1 MHLRSVFL
9 KTMRNASKTSNIQ
22 SWIEVRPQ
30 GLYCLPADIYID
42 PVKPVERAIITHGH
56 ADHARPGNREIFAT
70 PETLEIMQA
79 RYPDDAPERVHKT
92 AYGQVRELPGGV
104 TLWLAPAGHIL
115 GSAQIVL
122 EHGGERLVVSGD
134 YKRHEDPT
142 CTPFELVPCD
152 VFVTEATFALPVFS
166 HPPLG
171 DEVAKVMRS
180 LEAFPEST
188 HLVGVYALG
197 KCQRVMHALRQG
209 GYDQPFFLHGAL
221 VKLTQLYERH
231 GIQFG
236 EWHEAANYRGKDRN
250 IFRGHVVLCPPGA
263 LADRWSRTLPDPV
276 PALASGWM
284 QIRARAR
291 QRRAEMP
298 LVVSDHADW
307 NDLIRTCEETG
318 ASEVWITHGRV
329 DALQYELHRRGINAK
344 ALDLVGREEEAE

>member
-1 MHLRSVFL
+1 
-9 KTMRNASKTSNIQ
+9 MRTASKTSSIET
-22 SWIEVRPQ
+22 WIEVRPQ
-30 GLYCLPADIYID
+30 GLYCLPADVYID
-42 PVKPVERAIITHGH
+42 PVKPVDRAIITHGH

-79 RYPDDAPERVHKT
+79 RYPDDQPDTLHKT

-115 GSAQIVL
+115 GSAQVVL

-142 CTPFELVPCD
+142 CAPFELVPCD

-180 LEAFPEST
+180 LEAFPDKT

-197 KCQRVMHALRQG
+197 KCQRVMHALRAG
-209 GYDQPFFLHGAL
+209 GYAKPFFLHGAL
-221 VKLTQLYERH
+221 VKLTQLYESH
-231 GIQFG
+231 GNHFG
-236 EWHEAANYRGKDRN
+236 EWHEAADYRVS
-250 IFRGHVVLCPPGA
+250 FT
-263 LADRWSRTLPDPV
+263 RTLPDPV
-276 PALASGWM
+276 PAMASGWM

-298 LVVSDHADW
+298 LIVSDHADW
-307 NDLIRTCEETG
+307 ADLIRTCEETG
-318 ASEVWITHGRV
+318 AREVWITHGRV
-329 DALQYELHRRGINAK
+329 DALQYELRKRGIAAK
-344 ALDLVGREEEAE
+344 ALDLIGREEEAE